1 VLILA
6 FFNNLV
12 HTADGWTAVM
22 PWGLTLSALTVL
34 VMLVTLWLSVSLVHA
49 HGMGVRNH
57 D

>member
-1 VLILA
+1 
-6 FFNNLV
+6 
-12 HTADGWTAVM
+12 M